1 MNIHSIILRAIAQAT
16 ESEEKVKAALSLFL
30 FDGEVETVKTEGHYG
45 NPITILQAQIKG
57 RDCRKFIEL
66 LKSKLSESDLERLK
80 EELSERVDDD
90 CVLHLGFDKQA
101 ACNGTVQLPTTTDK
115 IAVQVKLR
123 AYPARREK
131 ALAIAKE
138 LF

>member
-1 MNIHSIILRAIAQAT
+1 MIHNVTLRAIAQAT
-16 ESEEKVKAALSLFL
+16 ESEERVKKALSLFL
-30 FDGEVETVKTEGHYG
+30 FDNEIETIKTEGHYG

-57 RDCRKFIEL
+57 RDCRKFIDF

-80 EELSERVDDD
+80 NQLTERVDDD
-90 CVLHLGFDKQA
+90 CVIHLRFDKQA
-101 ACNGTVQLPTTTDK
+101 AYNGTVLLATTTDT
-115 IAVQVKLR
+115 IAAQVKLR

>member
-1 MNIHSIILRAIAQAT
+1 MIHNVTLRAIAQAT
-16 ESEEKVKAALSLFL
+16 ESEERVKKALSPFL
-30 FDGEVETVKTEGHYG
+30 FDDEIEVIKTEGHYG
-45 NPITILQAQIKG
+45 NPIIILQAQIKG

-66 LKSKLSESDLERLK
+66 LKSKLGESDLERLK
-80 EELSERVDDD
+80 KELAERVDDG
-90 CVLHLGFDKQA
+90 CVLHIGFDKQA
-101 ACNGTVQLPTTTDK
+101 ACNGVAQLATTTDK
-115 IAVQVKLR
+115 IAAQVKLR